1 MNDEILYQIAIT
13 LIPGIGDISGKKFID
28 YCGSAKAIFRETR
41 KTLERIN
48 GMREVTVD
56 ALCNPKDL
64 LKRAEQ
70 EVEFIEQH
78 GIKPLFFRDS
88 EYPRRL
94 LQCDDSP
101 LMLYYKGNANL
112 NANRVVAVVGTRNIT
127 DYGKENCVQLV
138 NDLVDEHV
146 LVISGLAYGV
156 DTMAHRTA
164 VKEGIPTVGVLGN
177 GFQQIYPAANKKLA
191 SEMLANGGLLTE
203 CMSGTKP
210 DRENFPR
217 RNRIIAGMADAVIVI
232 ESALKG
238 GSLITADL
246 ANSYS
251 RDVFAYP
258 GRVKDIYSQ
267 GCNYLIRTNRA
278 HLMESVIDLR
288 YVMRWE
294 RPHPE
299 ERQTSIFREF
309 NDEEKKVMGCFGTRQ
324 VVSLDD
330 LIVNTGLPTTK
341 LSAILLNLEFDDIV
355 RALPGKRYQ
364 LNQA

>member
-13 LIPGIGDISGKKFID
+13 LIPGIGDISGKKLVD
-28 YCGSAKAIFRETR
+28 YCGSAKAVFKETR
-41 KTLERIN
+41 KTLLKIN
-48 GMREVTVD
+48 GIREVTVD
-56 ALCNPKDL
+56 ALCNSKDL

-70 EVEFIEQH
+70 EVEFIEQN
-78 GIKPLFFRDS
+78 GIKPLFYRDS
-88 EYPRRL
+88 DYPKRL

-112 NANRVVAVVGTRNIT
+112 NTNRVVAIVGTRNIT
-127 DYGKENCVQLV
+127 DYGKENCAQLV
-138 NDLVDEHV
+138 NDLVDDHV

-164 VKEGIPTVGVLGN
+164 VKAGIPTVGVLGN
-177 GFQQIYPAANKKLA
+177 GLQQIYPAANKKLA

-258 GRVKDIYSQ
+258 GRVKDLYSQ

-278 HLMESVIDLR
+278 HLMESVVNLR

-294 RPHPE
+294 RPSSE
-299 ERQTSIFREF
+299 EHQTALFRDYT
-309 NDEEKKVMGCFGTRQ
+309 DEEKLIMDCFIGKAI
-324 VVSLDD
+324 VSLDD
-330 LIVNTGLPTTK
+330 LIIGTRLPTTE
-341 LSAILLNLEFDDIV
+341 LASLLLNLEFDGILLS
-355 RALPGKRYQ
+355 LPGRRYQ
-364 LNQA
+364 LNRA

>member
-13 LIPGIGDISGKKFID
+13 LIPGIGDISGKRFVA
-28 YCGSAKAIFRETR
+28 YCGSATAVFKETR
-41 KTLERIN
+41 KSLQKIH

-56 ALCNPKDL
+56 ALCHPKDL

-70 EVEFIEQH
+70 EVEFIEKN
-78 GIKPLFFRDS
+78 GVKPLFYLDAD
-88 EYPRRL
+88 YPRRL

-101 LMLYYKGNANL
+101 LMLYYKGNVNL
-112 NANRVVAVVGTRNIT
+112 NANRVVAIVGTRNIT
-127 DYGKENCVQLV
+127 DYGKENCALLV
-138 NDLVDEHV
+138 NDLIDDNV
-146 LVISGLAYGV
+146 LIISGLAYGV
-156 DTMAHRTA
+156 DTMAHRTS
-164 VKEGIPTVGVLGN
+164 VKAGIPTVGVLGN

-203 CMSGTKP
+203 CMSGTLP
-210 DRENFPR
+210 ERENFPR

-246 ANSYS
+246 GNAYN
-251 RDVFAYP
+251 RDVFAFP

-278 HLMESVIDLR
+278 HLMESVSNLR

-294 RPHPE
+294 PRQPE
-299 ERQTSIFREF
+299 ERQTTIFRALSD
-309 NDEEKKVMGCFGTRQ
+309 DEKRIMDCFGDKNT
-324 VVSLDD
+324 VNLDD
-330 LIVNTGLPTTK
+330 LIVGTELPTTK
-341 LSAILLNLEFDDIV
+341 LASLLLNLEFDGIV
-355 RALPGKRYQ
+355 MAMPGKRYQ
-364 LNQA
+364 RV

>member
-1 MNDEILYQIAIT
+1 MENQLIYQIAVT
-13 LIPGIGDISGKKFID
+13 LIPGIGDISGKRFVS
-28 YCGSAKAIFRETR
+28 YCGNAEAVFKESR
-41 KTLERIN
+41 KSLEKIN
-48 GMREVTVD
+48 GLREVTIE
-56 ALCNPKDL
+56 ALCHPKEIL
-64 LKRAEQ
+64 RRAEQ
-70 EVEFIEQH
+70 EVEFIEKNH
-78 GIKPLFFRDS
+78 IRPLFYQDPD
-88 EYPRRL
+88 YPRRL

-101 LMLYYKGNANL
+101 MILYYKGNANL
-112 NANRVVAVVGTRNIT
+112 NAQRVIAIVGTRNIT

-156 DTMAHRTA
+156 DTMAHRTS
-164 VKEGIPTVGVLGN
+164 VKVGIPTVGVLGC
-177 GFQQIYPAANKKLA
+177 GMQQIYPAANKKLA
-191 SEMLANGGLLTE
+191 SEMLSNGGLLTE
-203 CMSGTKP
+203 CLSGALP

-278 HLMESVIDLR
+278 HLMESVANLR

-294 RPHPE
+294 REKTQE
-299 ERQTSIFREF
+299 ERQTTIFREF
-309 NDEEKKVMGCFGTRQ
+309 TEEEKRIMACFGDKGM
-324 VVSLDD
+324 VSLDD
-330 LIVNTGLPTTK
+330 LIVGTDLPTTK
-341 LSAILLNLEFDDIV
+341 LASLLLNLEFDGIV
-355 RALPGKRYQ
+355 MALPGKRYQ
-364 LNQA
+364 RI